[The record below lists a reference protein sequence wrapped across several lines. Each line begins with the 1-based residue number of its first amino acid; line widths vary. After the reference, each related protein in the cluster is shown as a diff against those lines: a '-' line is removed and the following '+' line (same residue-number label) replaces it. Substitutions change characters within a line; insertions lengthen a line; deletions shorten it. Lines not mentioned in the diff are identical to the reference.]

1 MTLLELIYLA
11 RQRLDDYGGDTG
23 TVPAGFSYYWEADDA
38 GCLWR
43 NAELTHFANSACN
56 ELAHRI
62 PIVDSTTA
70 EVAQINLVAGR
81 ATYPVDSRILAIDSV
96 VLASTGVPLVKIHDA
111 QERSQWSDP
120 ADQTYADASIVQQ
133 YRGDLDA
140 ASLTV
145 YATPTVTDTLRM
157 TVRRLP
163 LEPLTWASRSAEIE
177 EFPSRYHEA
186 LIDWVCMLAYLKRDA
201 DTMNYE
207 ASGRHQGLFTDAVGP
222 RINFRHAAVLKD
234 VAGRRLRTRAYW

>member
-23 TVPAGFSYYWEADDA
+23 TVPQNYTYYWEADDTGA
-38 GCLWR
+38 LWK
-43 NAELTHFANSACN
+43 NAELVAYANAACN

-62 PIVDSTTA
+62 PIVDSTT
-70 EVAQINLVAGR
+70 VDVTQIDLEIGT
-81 ATYPVDSRILAIDSV
+81 ATYAIDPRVLAIDSV

-120 ADQTYADASIVQQ
+120 LDQTYADASVVQH
-133 YRGDLDA
+133 YRDDLDA

-145 YATPTVTDTLRM
+145 YATPTMTDTLRM

-163 LEPLTWASRSAEIE
+163 LDSWTWADRKNEIE
-177 EFPSRYHEA
+177 EFPSRYHDA
-186 LIDWVCMLAYLKRDA
+186 LVNWVCMLAYLKRDA

-207 ASGRHQGLFTDAVGP
+207 ASGRHQGLFSDAVGP
-222 RINFRHAAVLKD
+222 RVNFKHMKILKD
-234 VAGRRLRTRAYW
+234 VAGKRLRTRAYW